1 MQFMQKCNFSGT
13 YWEHETEYMVQLSN
27 INKSL
32 NLHSVLE
39 FKLEEKTSKEAST
52 PQGLNEYVFYTLLWW
67 RVMTYTWLQHFVL
80 STEIQNAYRAA
91 TIYRLYLF
99 HTEFPP
105 GAMPQEIY
113 EQKNQTK

>member
-1 MQFMQKCNFSGT
+1 
-13 YWEHETEYMVQLSN
+13 MVQLSN

-67 RVMTYTWLQHFVL
+67 RVMTHTWHQHFVL

-91 TIYRLYLF
+91 TIYKLYFF

-105 GAMPQEIY
+105 GAMSWEIY
-113 EQKNQTK
+113 EQKTQTK